1 MFLRVVFND
10 PGDFTRASI
19 RVLGPKPDNWSKPD
33 AIEVSE
39 LTSTQKKAFNSLVNL
54 FKEKGEPWVASQCWV
69 YSAMDRSV
77 EPEVPAIELILE
89 AKHDETGAITTFPGV
104 ILSDSAYVKL
114 FNALVK

>member
-1 MFLRVVFND
+1 MFLHIIFD
-10 PGDFTRASI
+10 APPDFTQGTI
-19 RVLGPKPDNWSKPD
+19 RILGFKPDGWSKPESLR
-33 AIEVSE
+33 ISE
-39 LTSTQKKAFNSLVNL
+39 LTATQKKTFNSLVNL

-69 YSAMDRSV
+69 YSATDRSV

-104 ILSDSAYVKL
+104 ILSDTAYVKL

>member
-1 MFLRVVFND
+1 MFLRIVFNEL
-10 PGDFTRASI
+10 GDFTQGTI
-19 RVLGPKPDNWSKPD
+19 RVLGSKSDGWNKP
-33 AIEVSE
+33 AE
-39 LTSTQKKAFNSLVNL
+39 LNIADLPATQKKTFNSMVTA

-69 YSAMDRSV
+69 YPATDRSV